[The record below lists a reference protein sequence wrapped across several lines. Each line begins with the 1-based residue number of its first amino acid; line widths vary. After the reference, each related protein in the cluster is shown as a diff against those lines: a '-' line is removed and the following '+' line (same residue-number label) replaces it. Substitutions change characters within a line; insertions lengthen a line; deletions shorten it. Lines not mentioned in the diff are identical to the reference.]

1 MRITADEK
9 AATRKRILDA
19 AKTLFRSKGFEQ
31 ATTRDIAREANI
43 ATGTM
48 FNYFVSKEAVV
59 VELASQGY
67 EKAHRDFL
75 KNRRSGAEIEEEL
88 FALVAAQLRFLR
100 PIRKYVRP
108 LLDTALTPAT
118 IPQADDTSR
127 LLRADLT
134 EQFATIL
141 TDHGIEEPSSVAL
154 NLFWTLY
161 VGVLTFWGSDK
172 SPKQEDTLALL
183 DQSLR
188 MYLNW
193 LCK

>member
-9 AATRKRILDA
+9 VATRKRILEA
-19 AKTLFRSKGFEQ
+19 AKSQFRSKGFEQ
-31 ATTRDIAREANI
+31 ATTRDIAREAHI

-48 FNYFVSKEAVV
+48 FNYFASKEAVV
-59 VELASQGY
+59 VELASQGF
-67 EKAHRDFL
+67 EKAQREFV

-88 FALVAAQLRFLR
+88 FALVGAQLRFLR
-100 PIRKYVRP
+100 PMRKYVRP
-108 LLDTALTPAT
+108 LLDSALTPAT
-118 IPQADDTSR
+118 ITQVNETNSS
-127 LLRADLT
+127 LRVDLT
-134 EQFATIL
+134 EQFAAIL

-154 NLFWTLY
+154 NLFWALY
-161 VGVLTFWGSDK
+161 VGVLTFWGSDN

>member
-9 AATRKRILDA
+9 AATRKRILEA
-19 AKTLFRSKGFEQ
+19 AKSLFRSKGFEQ
-31 ATTRDIAREANI
+31 ATTRDIAREAHI
-43 ATGTM
+43 ATGTL
-48 FNYFVSKEAVV
+48 FNYFASKEAVV
-59 VELASQGY
+59 VELASQGF
-67 EKAHRDFL
+67 EKAQRDFV

-88 FALVAAQLRFLR
+88 FALVGAQLRFLR
-100 PIRKYVRP
+100 PIRKFVRP
-108 LLDTALTPAT
+108 LLDSSLTPAT
-118 IPQADDTSR
+118 ISQANEENRS
-127 LLRADLT
+127 LRADLT
-134 EQFATIL
+134 EQFAAVL

-154 NLFWTLY
+154 NLFWALY